1 MKPIW
6 KKLLLTASLLLV
18 GSYLLPLLLMNTLDA
33 TSAMG
38 GAMLIFF
45 VFNPLLAIT
54 IGLIAG
60 TEIKKAFWFVLL
72 LPLLFPWLFSLAI
85 SELVLDLYA
94 YSLFYLAFG
103 ASSMLL
109 KHFFQTKGKQK

>member
-1 MKPIW
+1 M
-6 KKLLLTASLLLV
+6 
-18 GSYLLPLLLMNTLDA
+18 LMRCLDA

-45 VFNPLLAIT
+45 VINPILAIT

-60 TEIKKAFWFVLL
+60 TNLRKLFWLVLL
-72 LPLLFPWLFSLAI
+72 MPLLFPWLFSLAI

-94 YSLFYLAFG
+94 YSLFYFAFG
-103 ASSMLL
+103 ASSLLL
-109 KHFFQTKGKQK
+109 KHFFQTKGTKK